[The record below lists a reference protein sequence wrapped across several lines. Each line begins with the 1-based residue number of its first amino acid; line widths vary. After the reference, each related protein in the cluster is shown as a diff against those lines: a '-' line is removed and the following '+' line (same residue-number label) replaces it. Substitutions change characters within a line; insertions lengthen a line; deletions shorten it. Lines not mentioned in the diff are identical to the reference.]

1 MPELSRALG
10 LSTNTKPGCI
20 SLSEFA
26 LLRRGSHH
34 SFHPLANGGG
44 GGGRDGARGGVVPG
58 GAVMGSGS
66 LHEGSLAT
74 TTQDLSTKTKKQFRG
89 SGDDGDGGTAA
100 HPNTISNAVG
110 ESLGSIENGPA
121 DGGASRLGPQTVT
134 TEEAQRATGR
144 QLATTSQGV
153 HVSGRKQFR
162 GSDSDGGTAAHPNTI
177 SNAVGE
183 TIFGGENRRKTTN
196 QNSSESLSSSASASP
211 TSNLD
216 PTMSYAVAKGN
227 HTGQSSNAYSS
238 GSNQNC
244 GNVLTDRPTTRLHA
258 PPGGKSSFSLGGS
271 LGGDPDDGGTPP
283 SRSRTSATMASTSTT
298 RTSATMASTST
309 TRTRTAA
316 APFNNT
322 NNTSDGTRDNNGRPP
337 RVCEYVW
344 VNDGG
349 SLSSSVNGR
358 PSNLRSQSVV
368 VAGAVPLDQLPSST
382 CYSTGGAEIELRP
395 RRVCAN
401 PLRMNGGGSS
411 AGAGFGSGSSS
422 VEAPAVVVLCD
433 CYDHDGNPLASNARV
448 AAEKVFASIAD
459 TGHNT
464 QFTAHQQYVPL
475 KTNANDD

>member
-34 SFHPLANGGG
+34 SFHPLATGGG
-44 GGGRDGARGGVVPG
+44 GGGQDGARGGQVPG

-66 LHEGSLAT
+66 IHEGSLAT
-74 TTQDLSTKTKKQFRG
+74 TTQELSTKTKKQFRG
-89 SGDDGDGGTAA
+89 SGDEGDGGTAAHPNMISNAVGESLGSIENGPDGGGASRRGPQTVTTEEAQRAMGRLLATTTQDVHVSGRKQFRGSDGDGGTAA

-110 ESLGSIENGPA
+110 ES
-121 DGGASRLGPQTVT
+121 
-134 TEEAQRATGR
+134 
-144 QLATTSQGV
+144 
-153 HVSGRKQFR
+153 
-162 GSDSDGGTAAHPNTI
+162 
-177 SNAVGE
+177 
-183 TIFGGENRRKTTN
+183 IFGGENRRKTTN

-216 PTMSYAVAKGN
+216 PTMAYAVAKGN

-238 GSNQNC
+238 GSSQNC

-258 PPGGKSSFSLGGS
+258 PPGGKSSFSLGGNS
-271 LGGDPDDGGTPP
+271 DDGGTPP
-283 SRSRTSATMASTSTT
+283 SRSRTSASVASTS
-298 RTSATMASTST
+298 A
-309 TRTRTAA
+309 TRTAA
-316 APFNNT
+316 AAPFNH
-322 NNTSDGTRDNNGRPP
+322 TSGDTRDNNGWSP

-344 VNDGG
+344 VNDGD

-382 CYSTGGAEIELRP
+382 CYSAGGAEIELRP

-401 PLRMNGGGSS
+401 PFRMNGGGGDV
-411 AGAGFGSGSSS
+411 GAGFGSGS

-448 AAEKVFASIAD
+448 AAEKIFASIAG
-459 TGHNT
+459 TGHDT
-464 QFTAHQQYVPL
+464 QFTAHQQYVL
-475 KTNANDD
+475 LIRLRMMIN